1 MLQHKN
7 ILIVHNGA
15 LGDFLC
21 AWPGIY
27 AIVRHLQQE
36 GQAYKLW
43 FAGRESSLH
52 WLKPLG
58 FSKAP
63 QELKSLLDNLYVETT
78 WPKELADTK
87 VFWFA
92 LNTPVC
98 KAQHSNLV
106 NLPILDFKHLQPD
119 IIPRNY
125 PAVIQNLFSL
135 LKQEG
140 VAFQPDFKEAWQEF
154 FGKWAGKNCHNQT
167 FEFDCGVQKKSL
179 GFLSAEFSADLPGD
193 LGGPFAPVGP
203 VGFSADCLG
212 QVGLIPGAGHIAK
225 QWSMDNFELLAKML
239 DDAGYDPVY
248 LLGPVEQERNILP
261 QKARAEYPSPPPV
274 LAERMLSMRA
284 VIACDAGPAH
294 LAAMHGVPGVVLF
307 GPTCAQTWAPAGLN
321 LVQAEVN
328 NPELFAPI
336 VHDPKEIDSSLPS
349 SINLITPEQV
359 MKAFLKTIKLT

>member
-27 AIVRHLQQE
+27 AIVRYLEQTNQT
-36 GQAYKLW
+36 YNFW

-63 QELKSLLDNLYVETT
+63 PAIKNALDNLYIATE
-78 WPKELADTK
+78 WPQELAETS

-92 LNTPVC
+92 LKAPVC
-98 KAQHSNLV
+98 KVQNPNLI
-106 NLPILDFKHLQPD
+106 NLPILDFKNLQND
-119 IIPRNY
+119 ITPGGY

-135 LKQEG
+135 LKKQG
-140 VAFQPDFKEAWQEF
+140 IPFQANFKEAWQAF
-154 FGKWAGKNCHNQT
+154 FGKWAGQSCQ
-167 FEFDCGVQKKSL
+167 G
-179 GFLSAEFSADLPGD
+179 ADYQP
-193 LGGPFAPVGP
+193 APNS
-203 VGFSADCLG
+203 FK
-212 QVGLIPGAGHIAK
+212 QVGLIPGAGHLAK
-225 QWSMDNFELLAKML
+225 QWDMENFELLAKML

-274 LAERMLSMRA
+274 LAQRMLSMRA
-284 VIACDAGPAH
+284 IIACDAGPAH

-307 GPTCAQTWAPAGLN
+307 GPTCARTWAPAGLE
-321 LVQAEVN
+321 LVQPKVD
-328 NPELFAPI
+328 NPKHFAPI
-336 VHDPKEIDSSLPS
+336 VNDPKEIDASLPS
-349 SINLITPEQV
+349 SINLISPQQV
-359 MKAFLKTIKLT
+359 MQAFLKVIKSS